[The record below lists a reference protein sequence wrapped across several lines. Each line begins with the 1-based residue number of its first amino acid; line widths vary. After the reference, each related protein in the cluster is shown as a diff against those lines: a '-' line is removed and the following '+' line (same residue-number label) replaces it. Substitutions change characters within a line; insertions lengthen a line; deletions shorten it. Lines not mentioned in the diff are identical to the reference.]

1 MKVRR
6 RALPA
11 LAALCLPAI
20 ARAQAFPTRPVRLIT
35 PFAAGVGAEAT
46 LRLFADGLSRRWG
59 QPVPVE
65 NRPGGDG
72 VVAAMAFLGL
82 NDDHK
87 IFFSFSGPFT
97 VNPFTIP
104 NLPYRPEQFAPI
116 STVAIDHIAIA
127 ASPEFGPTDL
137 RAAVELARER
147 PGAFAWA
154 SSPGGIT
161 ITFAAFAAAQRIELA
176 RAQYRAVP
184 EMLTDL
190 AANRIQIAA
199 MPLATALPQ
208 ARAGR
213 INLLAVTN
221 AARSPAAPE
230 VPTATEQGF
239 PDYVFEG
246 FVGVFADARQTAA
259 VRAALVDA
267 ARAAVAEEAFAG
279 RVRTSG
285 QTPFAGGEADLAAR
299 IAAQRT
305 VVEAGLRHVGPA

>member
-1 MKVRR
+1 MTFARR
-6 RALPA
+6 VLPA
-11 LAALCLPAI
+11 LATLCLLAL
-20 ARAQAFPTRPVRLIT
+20 ARAQAFPSRPVRIIT
-35 PFAAGVGAEAT
+35 PSAAGVGAEST

-72 VVAAMAFLGL
+72 VVAAMAFLGM

-87 IFFSFSGPFT
+87 VFYSFSGPFT

-127 ASPEFGPTDL
+127 ASPEFGASDL
-137 RAAVELARER
+137 RDAVALARTR

-161 ITFAAFAAAQRIELA
+161 ITFAVFAAAQRIELA

-184 EMLTDL
+184 EMLNDL
-190 AANRIQIAA
+190 TANRIQIAA

-213 INLLAVTN
+213 IKLLAVTN
-221 AARSPAAPE
+221 AVRSPAAPD
-230 VPTATEQGF
+230 VATASEQGF

-246 FVGVFADARQTAA
+246 FVGVFADARQPAA
-259 VRAALVDA
+259 MRAALA
-267 ARAAVAEEAFAG
+267 EATRAAVVEEAFTE
-279 RVRTSG
+279 RVRTAG

-299 IAAQRT
+299 VAAQRAL
-305 VVEAGLRHVGPA
+305 VEAGLRHVGSG